1 MKKKLVLVHISLFI
15 AFQVHSQSI
24 SVSRFMLM
32 LDNEM
37 APTMGISN
45 KAILALSLQQ
55 DNEEARDIMMNSFQI
70 VQHLVDS
77 ATQYSINDINHLE
90 GCARY
95 SNMGIPIS
103 STKKAA
109 KSCDES
115 IYAVL
120 NIAIEAGA
128 TTTSETTVGS
138 GDLSGTETKVKAKPI
153 IIVTLKLAD
162 SSGKQTQKFV
172 GKYKHDEAV
181 SMSQQSLS
189 IGKFDLPLEFES
201 DVIPFYSFISKASAE
216 LVKQMTN

>member
-1 MKKKLVLVHISLFI
+1 MKYRGILLSVLI
-15 AFQVHSQSI
+15 AAAAQINAQSI
-24 SVSRFMLM
+24 SVSRYLMM
-32 LDNEM
+32 LDGDI

-77 ATQYSINDINHLE
+77 ATQYRINDINHLE

-115 IYAVL
+115 MYAVL

-172 GKYKHDEAV
+172 GKYKHEEAV

-189 IGKFDLPLEFES
+189 IGKFDLPLDFES
-201 DVIPFYSFISKASAE
+201 DVIPFYSFISEATYE
-216 LVKQMTN
+216 LVKQMSN